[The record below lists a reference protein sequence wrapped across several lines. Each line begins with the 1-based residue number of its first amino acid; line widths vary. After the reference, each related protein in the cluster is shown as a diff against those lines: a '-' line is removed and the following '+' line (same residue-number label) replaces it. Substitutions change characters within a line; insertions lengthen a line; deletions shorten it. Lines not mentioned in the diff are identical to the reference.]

1 MENKLSK
8 KKRLSKYFGAFLIV
22 ILILIPLFYLRNYF
36 VNQEKEYQEINLEL
50 AKERLLS
57 EMDKFQNDLK
67 PETYIEKA
75 FLALEKEF
83 GLPDLQSQN
92 FKFSFDS
99 HDKPNYVPKDFLDK
113 AREFLSVQFGIN
125 PFLFISANQDLEDLN
140 YFMEKN
146 IFPNEEEKRNFILS
160 IIGLVAYC
168 NYKEPYGLLPIYKE
182 NTKQIKEITS
192 IILSLKNSNRL
203 HSYNMSLK
211 EFFSIQFARNI
222 SLFYCDA
229 SQPQTCCPFF
239 INKSGNQRGYQI
251 YNTFIVPQKS
261 SYFYNLGFYYTCI
274 KASDISVE
282 KLLNFA
288 TASSENNLI
297 SRRILEHPIDSPKII
312 NNDEYISYNCPFS
325 SLFHALISDHQ
336 NCGEEIYNKLQDYL
350 YSHSLE
356 VIINK
361 KNIETPYHLAVKI
374 INTTIT
380 AFIIIVLLA
389 IIRILCNK
397 KFNLNLTNKVKF
409 AVFIAV
415 IIPVSGIGI
424 LSYQTIINQEKLFIN
439 QYRKIIN
446 ERFALFCKLNE
457 DYSNIATY
465 EIQQYKKEL
474 ADFYFSMDYNSFIK
488 ACRQGH
494 YKPIEGN
501 SYYNLGRTI
510 LINKNGQYVTF
521 NTSGFREHK
530 YEFSTIATPYNL
542 LSNLN
547 ILDNST
553 SDNKKLQEKKILFS
567 SLTEAYFK
575 NYNKRNVLALESHQI
590 PSESFV
596 LRDRNIYQLLAPYNA
611 PLKPEAIL
619 YHNLD
624 ISKLT
629 QRLIYNIK
637 YHYPKLLCQD
647 TPLCQIQYGLFER
660 SEKEIIEQIP
670 QNNSAPFRSML
681 LENAKNALRKRNS
694 GFEITENQDF
704 YYINAWQFF
713 NDNRLVL
720 TAAAIAP
727 KRNNLLITGNIIAII
742 LAIYAFFAVA
752 LLSELLTGA
761 LLSPIKSLSNFVNK
775 IKDGNLNVKTI
786 INSGDELQE
795 LGDSFNTMSE
805 GLCEREKL
813 KRFVSDK
820 LYSSLEQNQNQQ
832 NQKARVTVLS
842 SDIRSFTT
850 ISQVNE
856 PEAVVNLL
864 NDYFTLMEQAI
875 TQYGGSIEKIIG
887 DAIFAA
893 FYEEQNAEFS
903 LNACKA
909 ALEMRKSLK
918 KFNEER
924 EEKGL
929 FTIENGVGLA
939 TGDIIIGFA
948 GQQARRKEF
957 LLIGDVLKNAENLE
971 SMTKQAESSKVFI
984 DKATFENIK
993 GKIQVCESKP
1003 QQEIFYR
1010 ELKL

>member
-1 MENKLSK
+1 
-8 KKRLSKYFGAFLIV
+8 
-22 ILILIPLFYLRNYF
+22 
-36 VNQEKEYQEINLEL
+36 
-50 AKERLLS
+50 
-57 EMDKFQNDLK
+57 
-67 PETYIEKA
+67 
-75 FLALEKEF
+75 
-83 GLPDLQSQN
+83 
-92 FKFSFDS
+92 
-99 HDKPNYVPKDFLDK
+99 
-113 AREFLSVQFGIN
+113 
-125 PFLFISANQDLEDLN
+125 
-140 YFMEKN
+140 
-146 IFPNEEEKRNFILS
+146 
-160 IIGLVAYC
+160 
-168 NYKEPYGLLPIYKE
+168 
-182 NTKQIKEITS
+182 
-192 IILSLKNSNRL
+192 
-203 HSYNMSLK
+203 
-211 EFFSIQFARNI
+211 
-222 SLFYCDA
+222 
-229 SQPQTCCPFF
+229 
-239 INKSGNQRGYQI
+239 
-251 YNTFIVPQKS
+251 
-261 SYFYNLGFYYTCI
+261 
-274 KASDISVE
+274 
-282 KLLNFA
+282 
-288 TASSENNLI
+288 
-297 SRRILEHPIDSPKII
+297 
-312 NNDEYISYNCPFS
+312 
-325 SLFHALISDHQ
+325 
-336 NCGEEIYNKLQDYL
+336 
-350 YSHSLE
+350 
-356 VIINK
+356 
-361 KNIETPYHLAVKI
+361 
-374 INTTIT
+374 
-380 AFIIIVLLA
+380 
-389 IIRILCNK
+389 
-397 KFNLNLTNKVKF
+397 
-409 AVFIAV
+409 
-415 IIPVSGIGI
+415 
-424 LSYQTIINQEKLFIN
+424 
-439 QYRKIIN
+439 
-446 ERFALFCKLNE
+446 
-457 DYSNIATY
+457 
-465 EIQQYKKEL
+465 
-474 ADFYFSMDYNSFIK
+474 
-488 ACRQGH
+488 
-494 YKPIEGN
+494 
-501 SYYNLGRTI
+501 
-510 LINKNGQYVTF
+510 
-521 NTSGFREHK
+521 
-530 YEFSTIATPYNL
+530 
-542 LSNLN
+542 
-547 ILDNST
+547 
-553 SDNKKLQEKKILFS
+553 
-567 SLTEAYFK
+567 
-575 NYNKRNVLALESHQI
+575 
-590 PSESFV
+590 
-596 LRDRNIYQLLAPYNA
+596 
-611 PLKPEAIL
+611 
-619 YHNLD
+619 
-624 ISKLT
+624 
-629 QRLIYNIK
+629 
-637 YHYPKLLCQD
+637 
-647 TPLCQIQYGLFER
+647 
-660 SEKEIIEQIP
+660 
-670 QNNSAPFRSML
+670 ML

-893 FYEEQNAEFS
+893 FYEEQNTEFS